1 VRLRSYFAEKLRA
14 GVALA
19 TARVKN
25 DAKQQ
30 AVAVAALERAL
41 AHWKRLAELGG
52 KFNRLPI
59 PSNSREPFSW
69 TSLTPAVER
78 DIVNFRTFLEASC
91 GP

>member
-1 VRLRSYFAEKLRA
+1 
-14 GVALA
+14 VALA

-78 DIVNFRTFLEASC
+78 DIEMSRKTLGE
-91 GP
+91 GKQ